1 MASPSGR
8 QHWEGKV
15 MDAGGRAIVGGVS
28 TEDVKKK
35 NDILWLEFKPEKG
48 SWAVG
53 LLGCWQGTS

>member
-1 MASPSGR
+1 
-8 QHWEGKV
+8 